1 MRIAV
6 GGFQHETNTFAPSKA
21 ELRDFTMGGGWP
33 ALSRGE
39 AMFGSIAGV
48 NLPAAGFVEA
58 ARERGW
64 TPVPLAWAG
73 ATPSSYVTDEAFETI
88 AGYILDGL
96 EHAGSLNAVYLD
108 LHGAMVTESHQD
120 GEGELLRR
128 VRNLLGP
135 NIPVLVSLDLHA
147 NVTPEMMALSTALV
161 SYRTYPHVDQA
172 VTGKRAARL
181 LDLWQ
186 ERGGRDFA
194 KAYRQLPFL
203 IPLTS
208 GCSLIDPAKAI
219 YDSLDGLEGGGIDS
233 LSFNAG
239 FSPADIHHA
248 GPTVT
253 VFGSDQAA
261 VDAVADEVAGAVLAQ
276 EAAFAGDIMSA
287 ADGVAYA
294 KRRASGAGRPI
305 VLADTQDNPGAGGNG
320 DTVGLLAELVR
331 QDAAGAALGLLYD
344 PASAERAHQLGPGA
358 EADFAL
364 GSLSGLPGHEPLKV
378 RARVAAIGDGRFTC
392 TGPFYLGARMEL
404 GPMARLTI
412 NGVDVAIASKKVQA
426 GDQEM
431 FRHLGL
437 EPSER
442 PVLGLKSSVHFRA
455 HFQPIAEE
463 VVVVAAP
470 GPNPVDHLALDYRNL
485 RSGLRLMPNGP
496 LSAGPLSRGVA

>member
-21 ELRDFTMGGGWP
+21 ELEDFTKGGGWP

-58 ARERGW
+58 SRERGW

-96 EHAGSLNAVYLD
+96 EHAGSLDAVYLD

-120 GEGELLRR
+120 GEGELMRR
-128 VRNLLGP
+128 ARNLLGDE
-135 NIPVLVSLDLHA
+135 IPILVSLDLHA
-147 NVTPEMMALSTALV
+147 NVTPEMMELATALA

-172 VTGKRAARL
+172 LTGAAAARL
-181 LDLWQ
+181 LGLMD
-186 ERGGRDFA
+186 ERGGRAFA
-194 KAYRQLPFL
+194 KALRQLPFL

-208 GCSLIDPAKAI
+208 GCSLIEPAKSI
-219 YDSLDGLEGGGIDS
+219 YGTLDQLEIDGVDSV
-233 LSFNAG
+233 SFNAG
-239 FSPADIHHA
+239 FSPADIYHA
-248 GPTVT
+248 GPT
-253 VFGSDQAA
+253 AA
-261 VDAVADEVAGAVLAQ
+261 VVGTDRAAVEATADRLAEAVLAQ
-276 EAAFAGDIMSA
+276 EAAFGGDIMSA
-287 ADGVAYA
+287 ADGVAHA
-294 KRRASGAGRPI
+294 KRRAEGAGRPI

-331 QDAAGAALGLLYD
+331 QEAAGAALGLLYD
-344 PASAERAHQLGPGA
+344 PAAAERAHQLGVGA
-358 EADFAL
+358 EGDFAL
-364 GSLSGLPGHEPLKV
+364 GSLSGLPGHEPLTVK
-378 RARVAAIGDGRFTC
+378 AKVAAVGDGRFTC
-392 TGPFYLGARMEL
+392 TGPFYLGARMDL

-412 NGVDVAIASKKVQA
+412 GGVDVAIASKKVQA

-442 PVLGLKSSVHFRA
+442 TILALKSSVHFRA

-485 RSGLRLMPNGP
+485 RGGLRLMPNGP
-496 LSAGPLSRGVA
+496 FSKEPLSRGAA

>member
-21 ELRDFTMGGGWP
+21 ELEDFTKGGGWP
-33 ALSRGE
+33 PLSRGE
-39 AMFGSIAGV
+39 AMFGSIDGV

-88 AGYILDGL
+88 AGHMLDGL
-96 EHAGSLNAVYLD
+96 EHAGSLDAVYLD
-108 LHGAMVTESHQD
+108 LHGAMVTESHED

-135 NIPVLVSLDLHA
+135 DIPILVSLDLHA
-147 NVTPEMMALSTALV
+147 NVTPEMMALATALV

-181 LDLWQ
+181 LDLWV
-186 ERGGRDFA
+186 ERGGRAFA
-194 KAYRQLPFL
+194 SAFRQLPFL

-208 GCSLIDPAKAI
+208 GCSLIEPAKAI
-219 YDSLDGLEGGGIDS
+219 YDGLDS
-233 LSFNAG
+233 LEIDGVDSVSFNAG

-261 VDAVADEVAGAVLAQ
+261 VDAVADGLASSILAQ

-294 KRRASGAGRPI
+294 KGQAAGASRPI
-305 VLADTQDNPGAGGNG
+305 VLWPTPRTIPGP
-320 DTVGLLAELVR
+320 
-331 QDAAGAALGLLYD
+331 AATAI
-344 PASAERAHQLGPGA
+344 R
-358 EADFAL
+358 L
-364 GSLSGLPGHEPLKV
+364 GSWPSWFGRRRRVPPWHCSTMRRQPSTPISSALAQRVISRWVANRACRDMSRSRCVPRSPLW
-378 RARVAAIGDGRFTC
+378 AMAAS
-392 TGPFYLGARMEL
+392 P
-404 GPMARLTI
+404 
-412 NGVDVAIASKKVQA
+412 
-426 GDQEM
+426 
-431 FRHLGL
+431 
-437 EPSER
+437 
-442 PVLGLKSSVHFRA
+442 
-455 HFQPIAEE
+455 
-463 VVVVAAP
+463 AP
-470 GPNPVDHLALDYRNL
+470 GRSTLAPGWTWAPWRVFASV
-485 RSGLRLMPNGP
+485 RSTC
-496 LSAGPLSRGVA
+496 

>member
-21 ELRDFTMGGGWP
+21 ELKDFTIGGGWP
-33 ALSRGE
+33 PLSRGG

-88 AGYILDGL
+88 AGHILDGL
-96 EHAGSLNAVYLD
+96 EHAGSLDAVYLD
-108 LHGAMVTESHQD
+108 LHGVMVTESHED

-128 VRNLLGP
+128 VRNLLGSD
-135 NIPVLVSLDLHA
+135 IPILVSLDLHA
-147 NVTPEMMALSTALV
+147 NVTPEMMALATALV

-181 LDLWQ
+181 LDLWV
-186 ERGGRDFA
+186 ERGGQPFA
-194 KAYRQLPFL
+194 SAFRQIPFL

-208 GCSLIDPAKAI
+208 GCSLIEPAKAI
-219 YDSLDGLEGGGIDS
+219 YDSLDSLETGGVDS
-233 LSFNAG
+233 VSFNAG

-253 VFGSDQAA
+253 VFGRDQAA
-261 VDAVADEVAGAVLAQ
+261 VDAVADGLASSILAQ
-276 EAAFAGDIMSA
+276 EAAFAGDIMGA

-294 KRRASGAGRPI
+294 KGQAAGASRPI

-331 QDAAGAALGLLYD
+331 QEASGAALALLYD
-344 PASAERAHQLGPGA
+344 PPAAERAHQLGAGA
-358 EADFAL
+358 EGDFAL
-364 GSLSGLPGHEPLKV
+364 GSQSGLPGHEPLKV
-378 RARVAAIGDGRFTC
+378 RAKVAAVGDGRFTC
-392 TGPFYLGARMEL
+392 TGPFYLGARMDL
-404 GPMARLTI
+404 GPMARLRI
-412 NGVDVAIASKKVQA
+412 GAVDVLIASKKVQA

-437 EPSER
+437 EPTDCAI
-442 PVLGLKSSVHFRA
+442 LGLKSSVHFRA
-455 HFQPIAEE
+455 HFQPIAQE

-485 RSGLRLMPNGP
+485 RGGIRLMPNGP
-496 LSAGPLSRGVA
+496 LSKDPLAAGGA